1 VTLAGL
7 RNLWRPAGDD
17 ASLGRRMGGAA
28 AWSSLGSIAM
38 RLGTFAVGIIAARL
52 IAPDEFGV
60 FAVAI
65 TVHAIIINASDLGV
79 SAYIVRHGG
88 DLDAIGPTVTTIAF
102 ASAAAL
108 TGIMAL
114 AAPWLA
120 TQLGSSAATDPVRL
134 LSLTVLLAGISSVP
148 GAVLTREF
156 RQDKLFLA
164 SAANFLVS
172 TGVLLILAFGGAG
185 ALALASSRVAGQ
197 AVSTIVLFKSSPK
210 RYFPGFDRAVTSSV
224 ISFGLPLVG
233 SSFLG
238 FLIGNVDYI
247 VVGRLLGAEPLGLYY
262 LAYNIGSWPLMILG
276 PIVASITVAAF
287 SRVRADRVRIASRIS
302 TAMSALVLVALP
314 ASALIASLASPL
326 VHLVY
331 GSRWSPAIGAL
342 ALTAVYGAL
351 RIPADLFYNVTIAE
365 GRTRKLFFLQIAY
378 LAALAPMTIVGVQ
391 AWGIAGAGAAHV
403 AANAAVLLP
412 GFMLILAGSTGF
424 GPRQFLAA
432 VARPALAAVA
442 TGLVAHWVAGQFEQ
456 AWLAILL
463 GGLAGVGVY
472 LLLMVTWARDVV
484 TEARQLWADP
494 ENGEAELGESEP
506 EADERPPLVAPAP
519 EGVHA

>member
-1 VTLAGL
+1 
-7 RNLWRPAGDD
+7 
-17 ASLGRRMGGAA
+17 MGSAA
-28 AWSSLGSIAM
+28 AWSGMGSIAM
-38 RLGTFAVGIIAARL
+38 RLGTFAVGIVAARL

-79 SAYIVRHGG
+79 SAYIVRHDG
-88 DLDAIGPTVTTIAF
+88 DLDSIGPTVTTIAF
-102 ASAAAL
+102 VSAACL

-114 AAPWLA
+114 SAPWLA

-134 LSLTVLLAGISSVP
+134 LSLTVLLAGVSSVP

-164 SAANFLVS
+164 SAGNFLVS
-172 TGVLLILAFGGAG
+172 TGVLLLLAFSGAG

-197 AVSTIVLFKSSPK
+197 AASTGILFKASP
-210 RYFPGFDRAVTSSV
+210 RRFLPGFDRAVTASV

-238 FLIGNVDYI
+238 FLIGNVDFI

-262 LAYNIGSWPLMILG
+262 LAYNVGSWPMMILG
-276 PIVASITVAAF
+276 PIVASIAMAAF
-287 SRVRADRVRIASRIS
+287 SRVRADRRRIASRIG
-302 TAMSALVLVALP
+302 TAMSALVLLALP
-314 ASALIASLASPL
+314 ASALIASLADPL
-326 VHLVY
+326 VNMVY
-331 GSRWSPAIGAL
+331 GSKWAPAAGAL

-365 GRTRKLFFLQIAY
+365 GRTRKLFLLQVAY
-378 LAALAPMTIVGVQ
+378 LAALAPMTIAAVEL
-391 AWGIAGAGAAHV
+391 WGIAGAGAAHI

-424 GPRQFLAA
+424 GPRRFATA
-432 VARPALAAVA
+432 VARPALAALA
-442 TGLVAHWVAGQFEQ
+442 TALVAHWVAGQFEQ
-456 AWLAILL
+456 AWQAVLL
-463 GGLAGVGVY
+463 GGAAGLVVY
-472 LLLMVTWARDVV
+472 VLLVATWARDVV
-484 TEARQLWADP
+484 ASARQLWANP
-494 ENGEAELGESEP
+494 EEAELGQSDGVR
-506 EADERPPLVAPAP
+506 ADDEREPFVARAP
-519 EGVHA
+519 EGAHA

>member
-1 VTLAGL
+1 MKLAGL
-7 RNLWRPAGDD
+7 RGFWRAGEG
-17 ASLGRRMGGAA
+17 ASLGRRMGSAA
-28 AWSSLGSIAM
+28 AWSSMGSIAM
-38 RLGTFAVGIIAARL
+38 RLGTFAVGIVAARL

-79 SAYIVRHGG
+79 SAYIVRHDG
-88 DLDAIGPTVTTIAF
+88 DLDSIGPTVTTIAF
-102 ASAAAL
+102 ASAACL
-108 TGIMAL
+108 TGAMAL
-114 AAPWLA
+114 AAPWVSA
-120 TQLGSSAATDPVRL
+120 QLGSGEATDPVRL

-148 GAVLTREF
+148 GAQLTREF

-172 TGVLLILAFGGAG
+172 TGVLLVLAFGGAG

-197 AVSTIVLFKSSPK
+197 AVSTLVLFKSAPK
-210 RYFPGFDRAVTSSV
+210 RFWPGFDRTVTSSV

-238 FLIGNVDYI
+238 FLIGNVDFI

-262 LAYNIGSWPLMILG
+262 LAYNVGSWPMMILG
-276 PIVASITVAAF
+276 PIVASLAVAAF
-287 SRVRADRVRIASRIS
+287 SRVRADRERIASRIG

-326 VHLVY
+326 VNLVY
-331 GSRWSPAIGAL
+331 GSRWAPAAAAL
-342 ALTAVYGAL
+342 ALTAIYGAL

-365 GRTRKLFFLQIAY
+365 GHTRKLFALQVVY
-378 LAALAPMTIVGVQ
+378 LAALAPLTIGAVE
-391 AWGIAGAGAAHV
+391 AWGIAGAGAAHI
-403 AANAAVLLP
+403 AANVAVLLP
-412 GFMLILAGSTGF
+412 GFMLILAGPTGF
-424 GPRQFLAA
+424 GPRRFLAA
-432 VARPALAAVA
+432 VARPALAALA

-456 AWLAILL
+456 AWLALLL
-463 GGLAGVGVY
+463 GGLAGLAVY
-472 LLLMVTWARDVV
+472 ALLIVSWARDVLGS
-484 TEARQLWADP
+484 ARRLWADP
-494 ENGEAELGESEP
+494 E
-506 EADERPPLVAPAP
+506 ADERARKEGEQAAERAPVVVPAP